1 MKRFISN
8 YTIFPNGEEVINHIT
23 TVNDDG
29 TLRSIEPFDRELGN
43 TIYVPQP
50 LCIAATGDVTMVEQ
64 AFHESPSRDYFK
76 KKLVELDATKPLPG
90 ALVAVVKLD
99 FANNILNQL

>member
-8 YTIFPNGEEVINHIT
+8 YTFFPSGEEAINHIT

-29 TLRSIEPFDRELGN
+29 TLRSVEPFDRELGN

-50 LCIAATGDVTMVEQ
+50 LCVVATSEVSMVEQ
-64 AFHESPSRDYFK
+64 VFHESPSRDYFK
-76 KKLVELDATKPLPG
+76 KRLVELKVTKPLPG
-90 ALVAVVKLD
+90 SLVAVMRLD

>member
-1 MKRFISN
+1 MKRFITN

-23 TVNDDG
+23 TVNDDD

-50 LCIAATGDVTMVEQ
+50 LCIAAASDVTMVEHV
-64 AFHESPSRDYFK
+64 FHESPSRDYFK
-76 KKLVELDATKPLPG
+76 KKLVEFDATKPQPG
-90 ALVAVVKLD
+90 ASVAVVRLD
-99 FANNILNQL
+99 FAHNILNQL